1 MNIRKMKTSLRLMI
15 LRRVSLTFKTR
26 LEKQTKNLKLLTWSH
41 KLITEVQHLMK
52 YLKITTPMRKK
63 KSTARAKLSQTRSL
77 SKITTTTLAILNTD
91 Q

>member
-41 KLITEVQHLMK
+41 KLITEVQHPMK
-52 YLKITTPMRKK
+52 YLKITSPMRKK
-63 KSTARAKLSQTRSL
+63 KPTARAKLSQTRSL